1 MTYPPHPDPAVHP
14 APTQPFAGLVTR
26 GVALAIDGGVAML
39 LFAVGG
45 LAVSLV
51 LAALDVAALGTTAS
65 LLGAGTVWVVFL
77 SAYFVICWATSGQT
91 LGMRMMGLRLVSG
104 TGEPPKLC
112 RSIVRYIGRGLSIA
126 LLFTGYLL
134 VLVHPRR
141 RTLHDI
147 IAGTF
152 VVYSDVP
159 VGAVADALRRAPVQ
173 TGPIGSNAAPAA
185 EHPAG

>member
-1 MTYPPHPDPAVHP
+1 MTYPPHP
-14 APTQPFAGLVTR
+14 APPQHQTPVKPFAGLVTR
-26 GVALAIDGGVAML
+26 GVALAIDGGVALL

-45 LAVSLV
+45 IAVSLV
-51 LAALDVAALGTTAS
+51 MAALNVADFGTTAS
-65 LLGAGTVWVVFL
+65 LLGAGTVWFGFL
-77 SAYFVICWATSGQT
+77 TAYFVLCWTTSGQT

-104 TGEPPKLC
+104 AGTPPNLC
-112 RSIVRYIGRGLSIA
+112 RSIVRYVGRGLSIA

-147 IAGTF
+147 LAGTF

-159 VGAVADALRRAPVQ
+159 QGVVADALRSPSSHATP
-173 TGPIGSNAAPAA
+173 GSSVAAAD
-185 EHPAG
+185 HPAL